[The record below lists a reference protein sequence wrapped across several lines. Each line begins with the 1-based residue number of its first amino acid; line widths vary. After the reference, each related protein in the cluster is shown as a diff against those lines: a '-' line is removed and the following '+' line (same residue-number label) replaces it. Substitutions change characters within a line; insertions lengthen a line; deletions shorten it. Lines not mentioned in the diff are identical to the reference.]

1 MKKAFARRPRAV
13 LRRPRIR
20 ARLAVGFS
28 SGHLLAMATNSG
40 PVVAANSC

>member
-1 MKKAFARRPRAV
+1 MKKADARRPRAV

-20 ARLAVGFS
+20 VRLAAGFS

-40 PVVAANSC
+40 PTVVANSC